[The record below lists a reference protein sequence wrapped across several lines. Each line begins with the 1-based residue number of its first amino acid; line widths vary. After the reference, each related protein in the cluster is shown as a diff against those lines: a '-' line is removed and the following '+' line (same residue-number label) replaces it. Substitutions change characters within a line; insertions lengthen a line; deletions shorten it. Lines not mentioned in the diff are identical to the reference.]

1 MPVAILGLMTSSR
14 SDYNSDVQWLENEI
28 AELNTFSELA
38 RQRAL
43 QVNCEDRNSQLSDI
57 AAKLRVRA
65 KRLADILRLVE
76 AVKSRP

>member
-1 MPVAILGLMTSSR
+1 MTSSR

-43 QVNCEDRNSQLSDI
+43 QVDCEDKHCKLSDI
-57 AAKLRVRA
+57 ARKLRARA
-65 KRLADILRLVE
+65 RRLADILRLVE
-76 AVKSRP
+76 AVKFRP